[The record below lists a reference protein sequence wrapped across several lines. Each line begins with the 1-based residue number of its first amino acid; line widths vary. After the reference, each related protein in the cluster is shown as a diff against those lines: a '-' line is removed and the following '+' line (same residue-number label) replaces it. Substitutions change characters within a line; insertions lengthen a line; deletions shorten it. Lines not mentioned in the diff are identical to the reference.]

1 MKKKTLIAAASA
13 AAVLTGE
20 LYRYVFCRSGSPLF
34 NLFSNN
40 KNHVRD
46 FTLYRDEAAE
56 RLRSAPQERICIRS
70 DRGEELC
77 GFYLPCGEKP
87 TGKIAFLVHG
97 YRSDHAEAAGMF
109 MDYYHSRGFDLFC
122 CDHTASGESGGKLIG
137 YDVYESRDCLKWL
150 EVLTER
156 FGADVQI
163 ILHGFSM
170 GGATVLKM
178 SDRVPGNVRFI
189 VSDSGFMN
197 VSSLLNKRI
206 HFMVQPLQAINRL
219 TAGYSL
225 KDTDVR
231 PNLARCH
238 TPVLFV
244 HGMEDHTVPAD
255 VGQALYG
262 LCPSEKDFLWV
273 PEARHVESMYVSPE
287 EYAAK
292 LDNFI
297 EKYVKSD

>member
-20 LYRYVFCRSGSPLF
+20 LYRYVFCRNGSLLF
-34 NLFSNN
+34 NLFTDK

-46 FTLYRDEAAE
+46 FTLYRDGAAE
-56 RLRSAPQERICIRS
+56 RLRAAPQERICIRS

-87 TGKIAFLVHG
+87 AGKIAFLIHG

-137 YDVYESRDCLKWL
+137 YDVYESQDCLKWL
-150 EVLTER
+150 AYLTGR
-156 FGADVQI
+156 FGENVQI

-178 SDRVPGNVRFI
+178 SDRVPENVRFI

-197 VSSLLNKRI
+197 VSGLLKKRLY
-206 HFMVQPLQAINRL
+206 FMVRPLRAINRL
-219 TAGYSL
+219 AAGYSL
-225 KDTDVR
+225 EETDVR

-244 HGMEDHTVPAD
+244 HGMEDHTVPLA
-255 VGQALYG
+255 VGQELYG
-262 LCPSEKDFLWV
+262 LCPAEKDCLWV
-273 PEARHVESMYVSPE
+273 PEARHIESVYAAPE

-292 LDNFI
+292 LDSFI
-297 EKYVKSD
+297 QKYVKK